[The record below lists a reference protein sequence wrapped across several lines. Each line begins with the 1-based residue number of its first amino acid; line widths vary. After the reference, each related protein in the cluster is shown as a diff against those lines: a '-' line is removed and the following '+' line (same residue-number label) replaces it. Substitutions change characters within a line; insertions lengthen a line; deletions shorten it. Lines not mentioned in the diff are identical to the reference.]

1 MRCAGRAGCTTW
13 TGGGVL
19 WGGRQE
25 CQWVQSPTQPG
36 SGGWFCCGGS
46 KTRQTKNIWRQWG
59 KFEKFSGIQGSAIIF
74 SGVEGITSRVKHC
87 GKIIQ
92 RDFTTRPDFVVVS
105 CNVCWK
111 FTLPASRR
119 NEERTHSNS
128 IMQIQWRRLRRT
140 TLQLHDA
147 HNYQNHSNSTI
158 CLPEPSV
165 TFWFT
170 QAEYVNRKTSAH
182 ISRTQASY
190 RDSDSQQK
198 NPKADTTF
206 RCLHCRN
213 SKKETNKNHI
223 MQLRSPSSFTHAL
236 YTLKCFAHRRA
247 MNGSW

>member
-1 MRCAGRAGCTTW
+1 M
-13 TGGGVL
+13 
-19 WGGRQE
+19 
-25 CQWVQSPTQPG
+25 
-36 SGGWFCCGGS
+36 
-46 KTRQTKNIWRQWG
+46 
-59 KFEKFSGIQGSAIIF
+59 
-74 SGVEGITSRVKHC
+74 
-87 GKIIQ
+87 
-92 RDFTTRPDFVVVS
+92 VVS

-158 CLPEPSV
+158 CLPEPSL
-165 TFWFT
+165 
-170 QAEYVNRKTSAH
+170 SL
-182 ISRTQASY
+182 
-190 RDSDSQQK
+190 SDSLKQNMSTEKPLHTFHGHRHLTGIQIHNKRIQK
-198 NPKADTTF
+198 QTPPSDA
-206 RCLHCRN
+206 CRN